1 MHLHFSKCQ
10 GDVSETPSLPWTWNS
25 SSSSTQ
31 VSFSSTPLELFH
43 LPLGTLKGDQ
53 QEHRVW
59 NRFIPGHSIL
69 CLDSLPRFLPLLLWP
84 NSRFTDTQLPNP
96 NLARH
101 LPYQHLSSCSTIS
114 QTQHWIHR
122 HPSQKFVHF
131 PVFLVCLFS
140 VWTLKRVHSSNPE
153 AASSLPS
160 FTDTLCFSLST
171 AFLSL
176 PSSPSPSPWS
186 STFHQYFSSL
196 LIGVSP
202 LAPSPSKA
210 TWIILKVPHASFTQW
225 WLFTA

>member
-131 PVFLVCLFS
+131 PVFWFVCFQFGLLKESILLTQKLQALCPPLQTRS
-140 VWTLKRVHSSNPE
+140 VSLSR
-153 AASSLPS
+153 LPS
-160 FTDTLCFSLST
+160 F
-171 AFLSL
+171 
-176 PSSPSPSPWS
+176 PSP
-186 STFHQYFSSL
+186 
-196 LIGVSP
+196 
-202 LAPSPSKA
+202 APPA
-210 TWIILKVPHASFTQW
+210 QVRGPVHFTSISV
-225 WLFTA
+225 AY